1 MDEGEGEG
9 EDKGKVKGSSL
20 LWGRIQMALLTHI
33 FITVQYVCCIDCDLN
48 TAVSFVAKFARDLYL
63 RYHSVVIVVLF
74 TG

>member
-1 MDEGEGEG
+1 
-9 EDKGKVKGSSL
+9 
-20 LWGRIQMALLTHI
+20 MALLTHI
-33 FITVQYVCCIDCDLN
+33 FITVQYVCCIGCDLD